1 MKKLGEAFGRLLA
14 LAVFAAVLWALDR
27 AASLAGMVSESL
39 TVRHAAAMACAM
51 VVALWVVTGKVGDR

>member
-1 MKKLGEAFGRLLA
+1 MKTMGEAFRRLLG
-14 LAVFAAVLWALDR
+14 LAACAAVLWALDR
-27 AASLAGMVSESL
+27 AAAMVGVVAQPL